1 MSTGG
6 DWVPG
11 HVEDVSLRGIG
22 RRIFG
27 DRLGLIVFLAALVVY
42 LGYWRIGMVITDTY
56 TVANTF
62 VAVSEG
68 QLHVE
73 RAVYGPGLDTPGM
86 GTRDGLV
93 YGRNYGQ
100 VILAL
105 PFLWAIEGMATIA
118 DLRIALAAL
127 WAVTLLGLARLVG
140 DELDRST
147 AGTYVG
153 CTIALVVFAGVVS
166 GATTIDP
173 DQHHLI
179 ALQLQT
185 MVAAALVGVVCY
197 RLFARAYGQR
207 VGLAGG
213 LAASLATPIG
223 FWAQFPKR
231 HALVSLCVVA
241 TMALLYR
248 SREGDVVDTRF
259 RAAAYLPVGIAA
271 WVSAAEGAILLL
283 ALLAV
288 DVPTGGRNL
297 RSLGAAGVT
306 CVLGVL
312 PMFVTNALVT
322 GNPAEPPRALTY
334 GGGGG
339 SLASR
344 GSEVTGGRSDSTP
357 TESTQT
363 STPQP
368 TETASPQATET
379 ATSQSQ
385 STVTA
390 TPEGTE
396 TAGSATSGGEDGFAG
411 ALDQL
416 LDTLVGGF
424 DLVFELVGRGLETVT
439 TDVGRLYPTFVRGG
453 YIPSVASQ
461 DAGEAIRLS
470 FLEAMPLAAALVA
483 IPIVVARG
491 NVRSRLSTLVERP
504 QLGALGT
511 VDAFV
516 TVYAIGL
523 TLVYLPRLP
532 LHATITVRYLL
543 PLFPIA
549 LYGLLRLSAVR
560 RVIDE
565 HSLTCALSYLGGVC
579 IGGQL
584 LVVYL
589 WSIDAARGEAVQAH
603 ALVGLAVAA
612 LVAGW
617 AVVDASGYQTD
628 RFGAVGLGLAAAAGT
643 VFLLLAAL
651 WHFAFVGGLALPV
664 L

>member
-1 MSTGG
+1 MSTRG
-6 DWVPG
+6 DRLRRRVDG
-11 HVEDVSLRGIG
+11 VSLGGIG
-22 RRIFG
+22 RRVFG
-27 DRLGLIVFLAALVVY
+27 DRLGLIVFLAALGVY

-86 GTRDGLV
+86 GTRDGLA

-100 VILAL
+100 VFLAL
-105 PFLWAIEGMATIA
+105 PFLWAIELIATIA

-127 WAVTLLGLARLVG
+127 WSVTLLGLARLVG

-147 AGTYVG
+147 VETYVG
-153 CTIALVVFAGVVS
+153 CSIALVVFAGVVS

-197 RLFARAYGQR
+197 RLFARAYGRR

-231 HALVSLCVVA
+231 HVLVSLCVVA

-248 SREGDVVDTRF
+248 SREGDVIDTRF
-259 RAAAYLPVGIAA
+259 RAAAYLPVGVAA
-271 WVSAAEGAILLL
+271 WVSAAEGAILLV

-288 DVPTGGRNL
+288 DVPTGGRRL
-297 RSLGAAGVT
+297 RSLATAGLT

-312 PMFVTNALVT
+312 PMFVTNAHVT

-339 SLASR
+339 SLAAR
-344 GSEVTGGRSDSTP
+344 GSEVTGGGSTPTP
-357 TESTQT
+357 TESAQT
-363 STPQP
+363 DTPQP

-379 ATSQSQ
+379 ASSQSQ
-385 STVTA
+385 STATA
-390 TPEGTE
+390 APEGTE
-396 TAGSATSGGEDGFAG
+396 AAGSTTSGGDSGLSES
-411 ALDQL
+411 LDQL
-416 LDTLVGGF
+416 VDTLVGGF
-424 DLVFELVGRGLETVT
+424 DLVFQLVGRGFETVT
-439 TDVGRLYPTFVRGG
+439 TDAGRLYPTFVRGG

-470 FLEAMPLAAALVA
+470 FLEAMPLAAALIAV
-483 IPIVVARG
+483 PVVVARSD
-491 NVRSRLSTLVERP
+491 VRTRLISLVGRPRLS
-504 QLGALGT
+504 ALGT
-511 VDAFV
+511 VDAFAV
-516 TVYAIGL
+516 AYAIGL

-549 LYGLLRLSAVR
+549 LYGLFRLPAVR

-565 HSLTCALSYLGGVC
+565 RYTACLVAYLGGVC

-617 AVVDASGYQTD
+617 AVVDASGYRND
-628 RFGAVGLGLAAAAGT
+628 RLGAVGLGLAAAAGT
-643 VFLLLAAL
+643 VFLVLAGL
-651 WHFAFVGGLALPV
+651 WHFAFVGAQALP
-664 L
+664 LW